1 MIITYLKIIIKAVFW
16 WLINNFFLLF
26 NNPEKQGQFY
36 VVKYKCKSCHYQYIA
51 IVPVVVAEEDFLVFC
66 PNCHNFTEH
75 SYYIFTEN
83 D

>member
-1 MIITYLKIIIKAVFW
+1 
-16 WLINNFFLLF
+16 
-26 NNPEKQGQFY
+26 
-36 VVKYKCKSCHYQYIA
+36 
-51 IVPVVVAEEDFLVFC
+51 VVVAEEDFLVFC